1 MKENANIDL
10 KERNEKGNASRSL
23 IMQDRKNTGLYS
35 KLNGKPQKGFK
46 LRSDMIQE
54 NHSDMKYE
62 LGMEST
68 QL

>member
-10 KERNEKGNASRSL
+10 KERNEKGNDSRSL

-35 KLNGKPQKGFK
+35 KLNGKPKGFK

-62 LGMEST
+62 LGMGST